1 MKNKK
6 QDRALQAPA
15 EANRDKHMN
24 YLAAE
29 EQNENAGVA
38 EDQVNKEEENEPSSE
53 ENIRNKRDAESG
65 NDGSTNQMLQQENLI
80 DPGNEHN
87 HLREPATNRTDD
99 YRSKKF
105 DADAGGDGT
114 GTMGSK
120 PGE

>member
-1 MKNKK
+1 MENNE
-6 QDRALQAPA
+6 QDRALQTPA

-24 YLAAE
+24 YLATE
-29 EQNENAGVA
+29 EQNENADVA
-38 EDQVNKEEENEPSSE
+38 DEKNDEDEKNEQSSE
-53 ENIRNKRDAESG
+53 ESFRNKRDADSG

-87 HLREPATNRTDD
+87 HIKGAETSRRDD